1 MPLTY
6 TAIMTLRSRVLAPSL
21 LVTATFTLAVLILTG
36 CSTPAPEEP
45 ETPDGTAETSAPA
58 EEGGGLGLPPQ
69 TIGSDTDCS
78 LFSNDE
84 IGALWAVPI
93 ADNDVTKVIETGGL
107 GGKLYN
113 CDYNETDSG
122 LGLTV
127 DLEYREYDSVDGAI
141 QYMTDIR
148 NGSSFEGTIYYEI
161 EEVPGLGDEAFF
173 SIDPDLSGAEAAV
186 LLLYTRT
193 DNLMLLLSA
202 TNLEGVKPEYRDL
215 LVETYKLKF

>member
-1 MPLTY
+1 MTSRPLTAALVL
-6 TAIMTLRSRVLAPSL
+6 TASIALA
-21 LVTATFTLAVLILTG
+21 G
-36 CSTPAPEEP
+36 CSASAPEE
-45 ETPDGTAETSAPA
+45 TTAPAPA
-58 EEGGGLGLPPQ
+58 ESPAPSTDSDLGLPAQ
-69 TIGSDTDCS
+69 TLGSDTDCS
-78 LFSNDE
+78 LYSNDE
-84 IGALWAVPI
+84 IGALWGVPI
-93 ADNDVTKVIETGGL
+93 ADNDVTQVIETGGL

-141 QYMTDIR
+141 QYMSDIR
-148 NGSSFEGTIYYEI
+148 NGSSFDGTIYYEI
-161 EEVPGLGDEAFF
+161 EDVPGLGDEAFF
-173 SIDPDLSGAEAAV
+173 TIDPDLSGAEAAV

-202 TNLEGVKPEYRDL
+202 TNLDGVKPEYHDL

>member
-1 MPLTY
+1 MTSRLLAAALVLT
-6 TAIMTLRSRVLAPSL
+6 ASIALA
-21 LVTATFTLAVLILTG
+21 G
-36 CSTPAPEEP
+36 CSAPAPEETTVP
-45 ETPDGTAETSAPA
+45 ATAESPAP
-58 EEGGGLGLPPQ
+58 GTDTGLGLPAQ
-69 TIGSDTDCS
+69 TLGSDTDCS

-84 IGALWAVPI
+84 IGALWGVPI
-93 ADNDVTKVIETGGL
+93 ADNDVTQVIETGGL

-202 TNLEGVKPEYRDL
+202 TNLEGVKPEYHDL